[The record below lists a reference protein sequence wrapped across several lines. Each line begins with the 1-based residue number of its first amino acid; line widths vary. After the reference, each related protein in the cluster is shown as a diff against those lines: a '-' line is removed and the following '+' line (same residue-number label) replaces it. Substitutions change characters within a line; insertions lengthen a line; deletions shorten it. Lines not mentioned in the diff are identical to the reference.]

1 MGIADL
7 QGTVAGDEADG
18 RTRALQLPA
27 RERDG
32 LGLVGLV
39 AEHDDLDRTVV
50 DGEAPAVGR
59 EVERLAD
66 GPGAGEELVVVAEA
80 DVHRRVPHQLAERA
94 EDVAVEQHLRSDEIR
109 VVACGHGE
117 VGTLGREQAADR
129 PLVVVARAVVGE
141 HGEAH
146 RAIERRGRRRERA
159 AGLTGAGH
167 GGDPRVEV
175 VGLQAVEDAALDAHG
190 PAIRVERGHAH
201 GLVPARAP
209 AQLGL
214 ARGHAQEVRTARER
228 RVPRAAEVRDP
239 VPDREAHA
247 DRADRHEHAERT
259 QRNPC
264 AREAPLQQVLQRGRV
279 GRRRHCRK
287 VDNGR
292 CR

>member
-1 MGIADL
+1 M
-7 QGTVAGDEADG
+7 
-18 RTRALQLPA
+18 
-27 RERDG
+27 
-32 LGLVGLV
+32 
-39 AEHDDLDRTVV
+39 V

-94 EDVAVEQHLRSDEIR
+94 EDVAVEQHLRGDEIR

-117 VGTLGREQAADR
+117 VGPLGREQAADR

-159 AGLTGAGH
+159 AGLAGAVH

-175 VGLQAVEDAALDAHG
+175 VGLQAVQDAALDAHG
-190 PAIRVERGHAH
+190 PCRSGRARSARTGLSPRVLQRSSAS
-201 GLVPARAP
+201 
-209 AQLGL
+209 L
-214 ARGHAQEVRTARER
+214 AVTRSRYGPRVNG

-264 AREAPLQQVLQRGRV
+264 AREAPLQQLLLRARV
-279 GRRRHCRK
+279 GRRRHSRK